1 MPARTLQNGA
11 GAEPVAEFLFY
22 HLTQAPL
29 SRALPDVLTRSLQRG
44 WRAVV
49 RAGAADRLGA
59 LDEMLWTHD
68 EASFLP
74 HGTAAMGHE
83 AEQPV
88 YLTAGRENPNSA
100 KVLML
105 VEGARVA
112 VEEDAAWDRTCLFFD
127 GRAPDALQNARADW
141 VAVRDA
147 GLTGKYWAQEDGRW
161 VEKAATG

>member
-1 MPARTLQNGA
+1 
-11 GAEPVAEFLFY
+11 VAEFLFY

-29 SRALPDVLTRSLQRG
+29 SRALPEVLTRSLQRG
-44 WRAVV
+44 WRVV
-49 RAGAADRLGA
+49 LRAGAADRLPY

-83 AEQPV
+83 ADQPV
-88 YLTAGRENPNSA
+88 YLTAGRENPNGA
-100 KVLML
+100 RVLML

-112 VEEDAAWDRTCLFFD
+112 VDEAAAWDRICLFFD
-127 GRAPDALQNARADW
+127 DSSPDSIQNARADW

-147 GLTGKYWAQEDGRW
+147 GLSGKYWAQEDGRW
-161 VEKAATG
+161 MEKAATGSAASSRP